1 MSSVRALWVIWS
13 VMEKHCRVLSR
24 WWHGMRYFNRVTLA
38 FENRLSEDK
47 YGKDHFGDHLAISRL
62 VVGFP
67 GDSEDKD
74 YACIAGDS
82 GLITGWGR
90 SPGEGSGYPL
100 QYSCLEHSMDS
111 LADYNP
117 WGCKESD
124 MTEHWAHMYR
134 PSKAEVLP
142 SLESRNSKHQNR
154 SPLNVYKER
163 CTGMFTVALLA
174 DTKNPK
180 SPLMGEWMNQENPL
194 ATHST
199 ILAWKIPRTEEPGG
213 LQFMGSQRVQ
223 HTGHAYTNVP
233 WNTLQ
238 QLKWMKQS
246 CIIKMDPSLKHK
258 REW

>member
-1 MSSVRALWVIWS
+1 MYKPKATDRKES
-13 VMEKHCRVLSR
+13 
-24 WWHGMRYFNRVTLA
+24 
-38 FENRLSEDK
+38 
-47 YGKDHFGDHLAISRL
+47 
-62 VVGFP
+62 
-67 GDSEDKD
+67 
-74 YACIAGDS
+74 ACNAGDPS
-82 GLITGWGR
+82 SIPGLGR

-223 HTGHAYTNVP
+223 HTGHAYTHVP